1 MFWCADRVILG
12 KSGSLPDGSSSPLP
26 DTPAEDLRIAGA
38 PMIDLIRDVIGRG
51 ASIKVIASGCSMAPF
66 IKDGDILTLSPLPA
80 RAPECGDVVAFKFP
94 QTDRMMIH
102 RVIEVHRV
110 RYLVKGDYLS
120 GPDCLI
126 AKSDILG
133 LLSRVERAGSR
144 VRIGIGPGKALIS
157 YLSAR
162 SVLFPLLSLA
172 YRIRRQFQAV

>member
-51 ASIKVIASGCSMAPF
+51 ASIKVIASGCSMA
-66 IKDGDILTLSPLPA
+66 PLPA